1 MASEMSDEEL
11 ALRVADGSRPAYEE
25 LVCRYAPR
33 LFHFFRSRLG
43 SDQDAQ
49 DLVQETCLKSYRSIG
64 RYSPEWKFSTWI
76 YTTATRLAISQ
87 YRKQG
92 QKLNHPPL
100 TQPGST
106 PEDRMIEKQEAQ
118 SLWSQARQLR
128 LKQYQTLWLRY
139 AEDMSTR
146 EIADVLRITPI
157 QVRVLLHRG
166 RSNLAK
172 LIHPL
177 KNESEGSQKTK
188 ASKKAPMLYQE
199 K

>member
-1 MASEMSDEEL
+1 MASELSDEEL
-11 ALRVADGSRPAYEE
+11 ALRVAGGLRSAYEE
-25 LVCRYAPR
+25 LVYRYTPR

-49 DLVQETCLKSYRSIG
+49 DLVQETFLKSYRSI
-64 RYSPEWKFSTWI
+64 RRFNPEWKFSTWI
-76 YTTATRLAISQ
+76 YTATRLAISK

-92 QKLNHPPL
+92 KKLSLPPW
-100 TQPGST
+100 TR
-106 PEDRMIEKQEAQ
+106 PEPSPEIRVIEQQEAQ

-128 LKQYQTLWLRY
+128 HKQYQTLWLRY
-139 AEDMSTR
+139 AEEMSTR
-146 EIADVLRITPI
+146 EIAEVLRITPV

-172 LIHPL
+172 LIQPL
-177 KNESEGSQKTK
+177 KLGSDGSQKTGV
-188 ASKKAPMLYQE
+188 SKKAPILYQE